1 MTVYGLNE
9 SLVKL
14 HLELNSFK
22 NKTCKGFSQEV
33 IDKFELAVDDDHFLD
48 CEVSMLDNFKNA

>member
-1 MTVYGLNE
+1 MTVYALNE
-9 SLVKL
+9 SLIKL
-14 HLELNSFK
+14 HLELNSLK

-48 CEVSMLDNFKNA
+48 CDMSILDN